1 MQRALWKTSNFVQHS
16 RREIWTANKVTAY
29 YEGIIFD
36 TTLGYPGEGWSNWSN
51 QHPNLRMAT
60 WNTRS
65 LTFER
70 IEYCKSLN
78 YDILAITELWRKQ
91 SKFQCKDTSFIAAEP
106 KLIKKGP
113 KKGKRRFPDDRAA
126 GVDMLLSPAAQ
137 AKVESFG
144 SEGERVCWVRLAG
157 PMCPLFVIA
166 VYLPHRGR
174 VAPCQGDTLH
184 DLEEVLCIVPQ
195 GDCTCVMGDF
205 NK

>member
-1 MQRALWKTSNFVQHS
+1 MGQSASTMILMYYILFFGYHLYLRCVFYCAYCITMQNRSKRFWKSSNFVQHS

-36 TTLGYPGEGWSNWSN
+36 TTLGYPGEGWSN
-51 QHPNLRMAT
+51 QHPNLRMTT

-126 GVDMLLSPAAQ
+126 GVDTLLSSASQ

-157 PMCPLFVIA
+157 PM
-166 VYLPHRGR
+166 
-174 VAPCQGDTLH
+174 
-184 DLEEVLCIVPQ
+184 
-195 GDCTCVMGDF
+195 
-205 NK
+205 